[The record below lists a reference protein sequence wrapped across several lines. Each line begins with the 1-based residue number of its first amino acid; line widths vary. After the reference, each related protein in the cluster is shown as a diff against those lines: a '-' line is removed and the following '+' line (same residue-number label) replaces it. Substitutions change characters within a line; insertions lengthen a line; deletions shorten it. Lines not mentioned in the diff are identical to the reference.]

1 MLNFHSIIPE
11 FHGVETPNSL
21 KNEIRQMLIF
31 PSFVEGNEPVIN
43 LLLLIIEVVFG
54 LDVPEQIL
62 KGTNHVSVKSNAN
75 HLDQYLVQVLN
86 SRVSFDVSIAN

>member
-1 MLNFHSIIPE
+1 
-11 FHGVETPNSL
+11 
-21 KNEIRQMLIF
+21 MLIF

-86 SRVSFDVSIAN
+86 SRVSFDVSIANWGKWCNHPVHWWPVQTPEV